1 MLESM
6 ADPNDLSDAI
16 RDAANA
22 PRRTKVKST
31 EVEERDIAD
40 LIAAERH
47 LANKAAANRNHQGL
61 RFTKI
66 IPPGCG

>member
-1 MLESM
+1 M

-22 PRRTKVKST
+22 PKKTQVKST
-31 EVEERDIAD
+31 SVEEHAIGD
-40 LIAAERH
+40 LIAADRH
-47 LANKAAANRNHQGL
+47 LANKAAGNRNHMGL

-66 IPPGCG
+66 VPPGCG

>member
-1 MLESM
+1 M
-6 ADPNDLSDAI
+6 AQDDDLSQSI

-22 PRRTKVKST
+22 PKKTQVKST
-31 EVEERDIAD
+31 TVEEHPIGD
-40 LIAAERH
+40 LIAADRH
-47 LANKAAANRNHQGL
+47 LANKAAASRNHLGL

>member
-1 MLESM
+1 MYES
-6 ADPNDLSDAI
+6 NDLSQAI

-22 PRRTKVKST
+22 PKKTQVKST
-31 EVEERDIAD
+31 SVEEHPIGD
-40 LIAAERH
+40 LIAADRH
-47 LANKAAANRNHQGL
+47 LANKAAANRNHLGL

>member
-1 MLESM
+1 MSSE
-6 ADPNDLSDAI
+6 NDLSDAI

-22 PRRTKVKST
+22 PKKTQVKST
-31 EVEERDIAD
+31 SVEEHAIGD
-40 LIAAERH
+40 LIAADRH